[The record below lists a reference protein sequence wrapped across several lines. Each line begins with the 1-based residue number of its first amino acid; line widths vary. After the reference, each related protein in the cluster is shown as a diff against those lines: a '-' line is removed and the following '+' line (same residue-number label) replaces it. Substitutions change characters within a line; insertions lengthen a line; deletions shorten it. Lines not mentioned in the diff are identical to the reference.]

1 MDLGHADGKLD
12 VQYDGRL
19 VKLIREVRQLLG
31 IGYNVPMKIQ
41 NVAETGSK
49 FYRQAVVLKQ
59 VFDFTS
65 FWSVPYLAWFK
76 INCFM
81 KVICILANN
90 NSKIQTY

>member
-19 VKLIREVRQLLG
+19 VKLIREVRQLVA

-41 NVAETGSK
+41 NVAETGAK

-59 VFDFTS
+59 VLDFTS
-65 FWSVPYLAWFK
+65 L
-76 INCFM
+76 
-81 KVICILANN
+81 
-90 NSKIQTY
+90 